1 MSFSLSKAMLQ
12 VLVSLAADYVTRRAR
27 KPSWIG
33 LRLAR
38 ESVVSVFLAPFS
50 GLGRDLIKT
59 C

>member
-38 ESVVSVFLAPFS
+38 ESVVSVFLAPFP
-50 GLGRDLIKT
+50 GLVVT
-59 C
+59 